1 MGWMTVPLNDAE
13 RESEYSPSSCIGGN
27 YAPFLQAYADLSA
40 QALGRHAVRRDL
52 AYGVDAAQRLDL
64 FLPAHDD
71 GAVAAAAARPALL
84 VFIHG
89 GYWQELSKDQ
99 SLFAAP
105 GALAAGAAFAALDYT
120 LAPHATVHDM
130 VIECRT
136 ALRWLHAHADE
147 FGYDASR
154 IVVAGSSAGAH
165 LAAMTGLRSWADDAD
180 LPAGVPS
187 AALLVSGVYD
197 LAPLIGTSINDALS
211 LSPSDIPAISPLHL
225 SAHGAPP
232 AVVCW
237 GEVETREFKRQS
249 QAYADVLAAAGS
261 LTNRFEIPD
270 RNHFDVIIDLTTPG
284 TLLGDACLSWLRAP
298 R

>member
-40 QALGRHAVRRDL
+40 QALDRHAVRRNL

-64 FLPAHDD
+64 FLPAPDD
-71 GAVAAAAARPALL
+71 GAVAASGAARPALL

-130 VIECRT
+130 VLECRT
-136 ALRWLHAHADE
+136 ALRWLHAHAMTPTCRRV
-147 FGYDASR
+147 SR
-154 IVVAGSSAGAH
+154 RRRYWCRGC
-165 LAAMTGLRSWADDAD
+165 MTWR
-180 LPAGVPS
+180 
-187 AALLVSGVYD
+187 
-197 LAPLIGTSINDALS
+197 
-211 LSPSDIPAISPLHL
+211 
-225 SAHGAPP
+225 
-232 AVVCW
+232 
-237 GEVETREFKRQS
+237 R
-249 QAYADVLAAAGS
+249 
-261 LTNRFEIPD
+261 
-270 RNHFDVIIDLTTPG
+270 
-284 TLLGDACLSWLRAP
+284 
-298 R
+298 